1 MDEPRTLSCEVIRVT
16 RPNTLLIRSMSEIM
30 QSYASTYLCLAGV
43 RCRKSAV
50 KDIIDWL
57 EIHGDF
63 GRYELLLFDWMRDS
77 YGRLIGNVL
86 DRKTGE
92 ALTTYLIQRGSAVER
107 PNHLE
112 EVMQDLLSAPEPD
125 EL

>member
-1 MDEPRTLSCEVIRVT
+1 MDEPRTLNCEVIRVT
-16 RPNTLLIRSMSEIM
+16 RPNTLLIRAMSEIM

-43 RCRKSAV
+43 RCKRKAT

-63 GRYELLLFDWMRDS
+63 GRYELLVFDWMRDT
-77 YGRLIGNVL
+77 YGRLLGNVI
-86 DRKTGE
+86 DRRTGE
-92 ALTTYLIQRGSAVER
+92 ALTTYLVQRGSAVER
-107 PNHLE
+107 PGHLE
-112 EVMQDLLSAPEPD
+112 DVMRDILSAPEPD